1 MDGPHLETIH
11 GEQSHK
17 KRGRRK
23 DTNIYFQVILAGD
36 HKQLPPTIMSVDAA
50 SQGLEL
56 TLMERVAKADESKGD
71 LVRMLT
77 TQYRMNTKIM
87 EWSSKTFYNSKL
99 VADASVQSRLLSQLP
114 GMAENEDTGI
124 LS

>member
-1 MDGPHLETIH
+1 M
-11 GEQSHK
+11 
-17 KRGRRK
+17 
-23 DTNIYFQVILAGD
+23 ILAGD

-56 TLMERVAKADESKGD
+56 TLMERVVKADESKGD

-99 VADASVQSRLLSQLP
+99 VADASVQYRLLSQLP
-114 GMAENEDTGI
+114 GLAENEDTGI
-124 LS
+124 ISSNLSNLTIL

>member
-1 MDGPHLETIH
+1 M
-11 GEQSHK
+11 
-17 KRGRRK
+17 
-23 DTNIYFQVILAGD
+23 ILAGD

-56 TLMERVAKADESKGD
+56 TLMERVVEADESKGD

-124 LS
+124 LDDDS

>member
-1 MDGPHLETIH
+1 METIH
-11 GEQSHK
+11 GKQLHK
-17 KRGRRK
+17 KEEYV
-23 DTNIYFQVILAGD
+23 TTQTLYYFQVILAGD

-56 TLMERVAKADESKGD
+56 TLMERVVKADESKGD